1 MGDKRRRIDTS
12 SRMNG
17 FFFFINLDIDDKY
30 PDNSSASVF
39 NRNIGCTCA
48 YILFE

>member
-17 FFFFINLDIDDKY
+17 FFFINLEIDDKY